1 MKLFFSPGACSLSPH
16 IILREAG
23 LSFELDQVNLG
34 TKQTASGKDFWQI
47 NPKGYVPALQLDN
60 GQILTEG
67 PVIVQYLADQV
78 PRKHLAPTAGSLERF
93 HLMEWLNF
101 ISTELHKTFS
111 PLFNSKTPEEY
122 RVIARENL
130 TKRIGLVAKQL
141 EKTDFIGGD
150 QFSIAD
156 AYLFTVLCWT
166 RHVKLDITPW
176 PTVVDYMERVGSR
189 PAVHAAMIAEGLIK
203 G

>member
-1 MKLFFSPGACSLSPH
+1 MKLFFSPGACSLAPH
-16 IILREAG
+16 IVLREAG

-34 TKQTASGKDFWQI
+34 TKQTASGKDFLQI
-47 NPKGYVPALQLDN
+47 NPKGYVPTLQLDN
-60 GQILTEG
+60 GQVLTEG
-67 PVIVQYLADQV
+67 AVILQYLADQV
-78 PRKHLAPTAGSLERF
+78 PRKHLAPPSGTLERF
-93 HLMEWLNF
+93 HLMEWLTF
-101 ISTELHKTFS
+101 ISSELHKAFS

-122 RVIARENL
+122 RVIVRENL
-130 TKRIGLVAKQL
+130 TKRIGFVAKQL
-141 EKTDFIGGD
+141 EKTDYIGGD

-166 RHVKLDITPW
+166 RPTKMDLAPW
-176 PTVVDYMERVGSR
+176 PSVVAYMDRVGSR